1 MNGRKSPPGYEQHQ
15 RYFTRNPEELKGTF
29 FKTTLMKS
37 PRGFGFT
44 IVGGDDTEE
53 EFLQI
58 KNVVPQGPAFVDGKL
73 QTGELSK
80 ADMPGIL
87 VVTQPLICVQLR
99 TEDFG
104 ICYIYIYNHEG

>member
-1 MNGRKSPPGYEQHQ
+1 MFHFVESTSSGSSSIKKDTKEPEMNGRKSPPGYEQHK

-44 IVGGDDTEE
+44 IVGGDDTDE

-73 QTGELSK
+73 QTGELCTIN
-80 ADMPGIL
+80 MH
-87 VVTQPLICVQLR
+87 C
-99 TEDFG
+99 
-104 ICYIYIYNHEG
+104 